1 MKTILF
7 FILEQYA
14 DWEAAYLSSAVNML
28 GQGGFE
34 IKTVSLAREAVMSI
48 GGFKTI
54 PDYDIYSAPED
65 YEALILVGG
74 MTWRTPEA
82 RRASAL
88 AADCFKKGKILGGIC
103 DASAFLGTAGLLNGV
118 RHTSNDPDDLKQWA
132 GEFYT
137 GGSLYVHKQAV
148 RDGNIITANGT
159 AALEFAR
166 EVLLALKVASDDKIN
181 DWYNFHKL
189 GYYCAAMPEMQ

>member
-54 PDYDIYSAPED
+54 PDYDI
-65 YEALILVGG
+65 
-74 MTWRTPEA
+74 
-82 RRASAL
+82 
-88 AADCFKKGKILGGIC
+88 
-103 DASAFLGTAGLLNGV
+103 
-118 RHTSNDPDDLKQWA
+118 
-132 GEFYT
+132 
-137 GGSLYVHKQAV
+137 
-148 RDGNIITANGT
+148 
-159 AALEFAR
+159 
-166 EVLLALKVASDDKIN
+166 
-181 DWYNFHKL
+181 
-189 GYYCAAMPEMQ
+189 